1 MKKIALATVLA
12 LVVMAPAIAQPPL
25 TDEVTRSYFQLR
37 DLVQGNTEKCIELIR
52 ISKDVN
58 RIRCIDVVNKLV
70 MNFNRIS
77 ENMCGS
83 QGLWTG
89 TTFCARSKTRM
100 PYLDLEVKLLG
111 P

>member
-25 TDEVTRSYFQLR
+25 TDEVTSSYFELR
-37 DLVQGNTEKCIELIR
+37 DLVKGNTEKCIKLIQ

-83 QGLWTG
+83 EGLWTG
-89 TTFCARSKTRM
+89 TTFCVRSKTRM